1 MHSIFK
7 INVHMRKTA
16 SLLMMLMLVCTL
28 AFAQTRTVTGQ
39 VRDDKGDP
47 IAFATIQETGTQNAT
62 KADVNGNFTIKIKE
76 GSQLT
81 VSSTGFDPITVAA
94 GAGFQTITLKTRAT
108 EMQEVVI
115 TTALGIARQSKEIG
129 YSTAKVK
136 ATELTQAKVVNLQ
149 NGLTGKVSGLN
160 VATTNSGVFAD
171 TRITLR
177 GIRSLTGNNQPML
190 VLDGIPLALGFL
202 NSINPNDIADVTIL
216 KSSSATAIY
225 GPDGVNG
232 AIVVTTKRGNKA
244 RPAVTVSHTTQLEK
258 VSYLPKFQTIYGG
271 GYSQDAYG
279 NGIWEPIEQ
288 QSWGDPFDGSI
299 RQFGQ
304 TGPNG
309 EQLMLPY
316 TYKKGRRNFYATGVT
331 HQSDVSYSAGD
342 FYISAQNVSIEGT
355 IPGDK
360 NDRRSVNLRADKE
373 YGKFKAGFTL
383 RYTQS
388 QYNITNNNVVMYY
401 GVTGS
406 PGNYDISMFKNW
418 RNYYSADPTQPNMDW
433 FSTPDGYYT
442 PYLDNNGKTP
452 YFAKDNYR
460 EIGRGDEF
468 FGNGEL
474 NFKATSWLNF
484 TYRVGLT
491 FDNAEART
499 TRGAFNYSAFHGTL
513 RDHGTLNITAATN
526 NINAVNRR
534 VTSEIFANANKR
546 FGQFGVNVLAGQS
559 YRESSFK
566 YLSVGSNNLG
576 NATLLS
582 IQLRK
587 GEPGVNVDNSVTR
600 LERYFGRVSFDYD
613 NWAFLE
619 GTASY
624 DFDSRLVKPGS
635 FSGKSDIGFFYPG
648 VSASVLLHEVI
659 PAVKSSKLIS
669 YLKLRGAY
677 SKTGNVTLPAYA
689 FENVFS
695 ASAFFPY
702 GDVLGFQVNTGV
714 PAASDTYEPEFV
726 LNKEVGL
733 ELAFLKNRINFEATY
748 YHQDNTNQVIDVQ
761 LSNTTGYTAARQN
774 AASFINKGLELD
786 LKLTPLVKFGDVNI
800 DFKINY
806 TKMKNEVT
814 ELVDGVSELG
824 LGNYNYVIVGQSA
837 YKFKLT
843 DYIRDDQ
850 GRVIVDRVSGM
861 PTQNPN
867 LTMFGNTTPTD
878 ILGMSLNLTW
888 KGISF
893 SAVADYRT
901 GNQIVADQLGGFLDD
916 NGISERSAANGRRA
930 FIFPNSSYDDGTGKY
945 VDNTDVYTTNYGRL
959 FWNSDLNTNVISN
972 FLADGSFWKL
982 REVAISY
989 EIPTKLF
996 GSKIGSVIKGATV
1009 GINGRNLLMWVPK
1022 SNVWTDPE
1030 FQGGNGNSAY
1040 TGNATGRST
1049 AYNSP
1054 PTRLF
1059 GANITLRF

>member
-1 MHSIFK
+1 
-7 INVHMRKTA
+7 MRKTA
-16 SLLMMLMLVCTL
+16 SLLMMLMTLCTL

-62 KADVNGNFTIKIKE
+62 KADVNGNFSLKIKE

-94 GAGFQTITLKTRAT
+94 GAGFLTISLKTRAT
-108 EMQEVVI
+108 EMQEVVV

-160 VATTNSGVFAD
+160 VATTNNGVFAD

-190 VLDGIPLALGFL
+190 VLDGVPLALGFL

-244 RPAVTVSHTTQLEK
+244 RPAITLSHTTQLEK
-258 VSYLPKFQTIYGG
+258 VSYLPKFQTEYGG

-309 EQLMLPY
+309 EKLEMPY
-316 TYKKGRRNFYATGVT
+316 SYNKNGRRNFYNTGVT
-331 HQSDVSYSAGD
+331 NQTDISYSAGD
-342 FYISAQNVSIEGT
+342 FYISAQNVSITGT
-355 IPGDK
+355 MPGDK

-388 QYNITNNNVVMYY
+388 QYDVTNNNVIVYY
-401 GVTGS
+401 GVTS
-406 PGNYDISMFKNW
+406 APGNYDLSRFKDW
-418 RNYYSADPTQPNMDW
+418 RNDY
-433 FSTPDGYYT
+433 FSSPDGYYT

-460 EIGRGDEF
+460 EIGRGDEI

-499 TRGAFNYSAFHGTL
+499 TRGAFNYSAYHATL
-513 RDHGTLNITAATN
+513 RDHGTLNITS
-526 NINAVNRR
+526 AVGNFSTINRR
-534 VTSEIFANANKR
+534 ITSEIFANANKR
-546 FGQFGVNVLAGQS
+546 FGQFGVAALVGQS
-559 YRESSFK
+559 YRETDFK
-566 YLSVGSNNLG
+566 SLGVSSNNLG

-587 GEPGVNVDNSVTR
+587 GEPTVGVDNAKTR
-600 LERYFGRVSFDYD
+600 LERYFGRVTFDYN
-613 NWAFLE
+613 NWVFLDA
-619 GTASY
+619 TASY
-624 DFDSRLVKPGS
+624 DFDSRLVKPGTEWS
-635 FSGKSDIGFFYPG
+635 KSDIGFFYPG
-648 VSASVLLHEVI
+648 VSASVLLNEMI
-659 PAVKSSKLIS
+659 PGLKSSKLFN
-669 YLKLRGAY
+669 YVKVRGAI
-677 SKTGNVTLPAYA
+677 SKTGNVNLGAYA
-689 FENVFS
+689 FENTFA
-695 ASAFFPY
+695 ASLFFPY
-702 GDVLGFQVNTGV
+702 GDVLGFQATNSTA
-714 PAASDTYEPEFV
+714 AASYNPEFV
-726 LNKEVGL
+726 VNKEVGL
-733 ELAFLKNRINFEATY
+733 ELALLKNRINFEATY
-748 YHQDNTNQVIDVQ
+748 YHQNNTDQIIDVQ
-761 LSNTTGYTAARQN
+761 LSNTTGYTVAKQN
-774 AASFINKGLELD
+774 AATFFNKGLELD
-786 LKLTPLVKFGDVNI
+786 LKLTPLVKINDVSI

-814 ELVDGVSELG
+814 ALVDGVNELG
-824 LGNYNYVIVGQSA
+824 IGNFNYVIVGQSA

-843 DYIRDDQ
+843 DYIRDNQ
-850 GRVIVDRVSGM
+850 GRVIVDRQSGM

-867 LTMFGNTTPTD
+867 LSLFGNTTPTD
-878 ILGMSLNLTW
+878 ILGMSLNVNW
-888 KGISF
+888 KGLSF

-901 GNQIVADQLGGFLDD
+901 GNQIVVDQLGGMMDD
-916 NGISERSAANGRRA
+916 NGIAERTAQHGRRA
-930 FIFPNSSYDDGTGKY
+930 FVFPNSVYDDGTGKY
-945 VDNTDVYTTNYGRL
+945 VENTDVYTTLYGRL
-959 FWNSDLNTNVISN
+959 FWNSDLVTNVTSN
-972 FLADGSFWKL
+972 YVADGSFWKL

-989 EIPTKLF
+989 DIPTKVF
-996 GSKIGSVIKGATV
+996 GNKISTVIKGATI
-1009 GINGRNLLMWVPK
+1009 GISGRNLLMWVPK
-1022 SNVWTDPE
+1022 SNMWTDPE
-1030 FQGGNGNSAY
+1030 FQGGNGNAAY

-1049 AYNSP
+1049 AFNAP
-1054 PTRLF
+1054 PTRIF
-1059 GANITLRF
+1059 GANLTLRF